1 MFIFSLFSL
10 ITLRFILNSL
20 TTERAEVRFALT
32 AEIAEISEEL
42 FLITTEIAEMRFA
55 LTAEIAEVLEE
66 SFLITA
72 ERVEVSEIIEIRIFI
87 LSRII

>member
-42 FLITTEIAEMRFA
+42 FLIT
-55 LTAEIAEVLEE
+55 
-66 SFLITA
+66 A
-72 ERVEVSEIIEIRIFI
+72 ERAEVSEIIEIRIFI